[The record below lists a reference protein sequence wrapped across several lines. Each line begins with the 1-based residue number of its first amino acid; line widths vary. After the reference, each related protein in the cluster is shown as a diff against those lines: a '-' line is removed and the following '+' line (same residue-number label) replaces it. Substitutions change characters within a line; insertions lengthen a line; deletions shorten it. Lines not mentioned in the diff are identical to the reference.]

1 MLLYRIGPEGFYA
14 STDEE
19 GVLRV
24 LHSDPFE
31 VRPGGWE
38 LGRALGD
45 GPRGLLAPVVPG
57 KIVGVGR
64 NYRAHAEELGN
75 AVPDEPV
82 LFLKAPSSVIG
93 PRSPVVLPPESDRVE
108 FEGEIAVVLRHRL
121 QRAEPEQ
128 ARHAILGITCAC
140 DVTARDLQ
148 RRDPTFARA
157 KSFDTFCP
165 LGPAIQVE
173 PDLDDLEVVTRVNG
187 DERQRAHCRDMLF
200 GHRRPAELR
209 FADDDPRAGRR
220 DSHRHAGG
228 GRTAGRR
235 RRPGGRGE
243 RRRGAREPGR
253 GLEAVVTRRVIWAFV
268 AAAATVLVL
277 IAWRDFFPRHAVIV
291 GLGVAALVYSI
302 LRTTER
308 LKSLHRK

>member
-38 LGRALGD
+38 LGRELVD
-45 GPRGLLAPVVPG
+45 GPRGLLAPVAPG

-75 AVPDEPV
+75 PVPEEPV
-82 LFLKAPSSVIG
+82 LFLKAPSSVVG
-93 PRSPVVLPPESDRVE
+93 PKSPVVLPPESERVE

-128 ARHAILGITCAC
+128 ARHAILGVTCAC

-165 LGPAIQVE
+165 LGPGIQVE
-173 PDLDDLEVVTRVNG
+173 PEIDDLEVVTRVNG
-187 DERQRAHCRDMLF
+187 EERQRGHCRDMLW
-200 GHRRPAELR
+200 GILEVLSYASRMM
-209 FADDDPRAGRR
+209 
-220 DSHRHAGG
+220 
-228 GRTAGRR
+228 T
-235 RRPGGRGE
+235 
-243 RRRGAREPGR
+243 
-253 GLEAVVTRRVIWAFV
+253 LEAGDVVLTGTPAGVGPLADGDALEVEVSGVGVLESPVEGWRR
-268 AAAATVLVL
+268 
-277 IAWRDFFPRHAVIV
+277 
-291 GLGVAALVYSI
+291 S
-302 LRTTER
+302 
-308 LKSLHRK
+308 